1 MGWVMGLII
10 CQQKPVEAALDPD
23 PVRECALQRRST
35 AMSRILITGSARGIG
50 LQLTRQYLAAGHEVI
65 AVCRAPGTMLPTL
78 GCECIDGIELTRA
91 DDLDRLRAIVGER
104 RIDILIHNAGML
116 HRESVGGLRAAADG
130 LRAQFET
137 NTLAP
142 LLLTEA
148 LLANLGSGSKIAF
161 ITSRMGSIADNSS
174 GGYYGYRMSK
184 GALNVAGK
192 SLAIDLKPRG
202 IAVSLLH
209 PGFVRT
215 DMTGGVGDID
225 AASSAAQ
232 LIARIDALDL
242 ERSGRFWHAN
252 GAELPW

>member
-1 MGWVMGLII
+1 V
-10 CQQKPVEAALDPD
+10 A
-23 PVRECALQRRST
+23 
-35 AMSRILITGSARGIG
+35 RILITGCARGIG
-50 LQLTRQYLAAGHEVI
+50 LQLTRKYLASGHEVI
-65 AVCRAPGTMLPTL
+65 AVCRAPGDILPTL
-78 GCECIDGIELTRA
+78 GSECIDGIELTRA
-91 DDLDRLRAIVGER
+91 GDLQRLQATVGER
-104 RIDILIHNAGML
+104 RIDVLIHNAGML
-116 HRESVGGLRAAADG
+116 HREGLGSLRADADS
-130 LRAQFET
+130 LRTQFET

-148 LLANLGSGSKIAF
+148 LLPNLGNGSKIAI

-202 IAVSLLH
+202 IAVALLH

-232 LIARIDALDL
+232 LIERIDALDL
-242 ERSGRFWHAN
+242 EHSGHFWHAR
-252 GAELPW
+252 GEELPW